1 MVVQEEHTEENKTEY
16 DTKNHLHAL
25 IVFKSSGRTKSK
37 LLKEIKKI
45 YPNDY
50 KRIWIKPAICPR
62 NIFNYL
68 SKEDENAVIIG
79 VLDTTR
85 KLSKENQK
93 LLNDLEKSFLYD
105 IPDTKILEICHKYE
119 KHELSLKYLDLI
131 DQLNYENV
139 SDILYMVRNHRYN
152 HDERSEKSLIK
163 FNKLYRIFNDY
174 IYYFYELK

>member
-16 DTKNHLHAL
+16 DTKNHLHSL
-25 IVFKSSGRTKSK
+25 IIYKSKGRTKAK

-45 YPNDY
+45 FPNDY
-50 KRIWIKPAICPR
+50 KRIWIKPAISTR

-93 LLNDLEKSFLYD
+93 LLNDLEKSFFYD
-105 IPDTKILEICHKYE
+105 IPDSKILEICHKYE
-119 KHELSLKYLDLI
+119 KYELSLKYLDLI
-131 DQLNYENV
+131 DHLNYENTMN
-139 SDILYMVRNHRYN
+139 IIYMVRMTILLNQ
-152 HDERSEKSLIK
+152 K
-163 FNKLYRIFNDY
+163 
-174 IYYFYELK
+174 